1 MGRNGRGDRSAT
13 DGGAEVVVERG
24 PEESL
29 TRAILRSV
37 AALKGVA
44 ERDLDTLYES
54 VDVEALES
62 LVRHSSARDSRVRVE
77 FTFQGCTVVVR
88 GGETIRIAENQPPR
102 SEEYPGQ
109 S

>member
-1 MGRNGRGDRSAT
+1 
-13 DGGAEVVVERG
+13 VERG
-24 PEESL
+24 TDESL
-29 TRAILRSV
+29 TRAILRGV

-62 LVRHSSARDSRVRVE
+62 LVRHARAHDSRVRVE
-77 FTFQGCTVVVR
+77 FSFQGCTVLVR
-88 GGETIRIAENQPPR
+88 GEKTIRITEHRLPQ
-102 SEEYPGQ
+102 SKEHPGQ